1 MESQRQEPARGE
13 KSFTTEVERG
23 AGGHSCQRSHHTDQ
37 QSSSRRD
44 PSHSKVQ
51 QNRAPFIV
59 ATTNIVLT
67 NRLKWAL
74 CILLRINAYSAFPI
88 ERWRFFASS
97 YRLLVLCGATGQR
110 EREAAVDSV
119 SRPSKETPSRLL
131 LRTIKFLK
139 LLYRYSGS
147 FRCSLLYE
155 L

>member
-97 YRLLVLCGATGQR
+97 YRLLVLCGVDRRPRKRGCWPLGF
-110 EREAAVDSV
+110 AAFKGNSLSV
-119 SRPSKETPSRLL
+119 APTHDQVSETAVPVPR
-131 LRTIKFLK
+131 R
-139 LLYRYSGS
+139 
-147 FRCSLLYE
+147 SLL
-155 L
+155 